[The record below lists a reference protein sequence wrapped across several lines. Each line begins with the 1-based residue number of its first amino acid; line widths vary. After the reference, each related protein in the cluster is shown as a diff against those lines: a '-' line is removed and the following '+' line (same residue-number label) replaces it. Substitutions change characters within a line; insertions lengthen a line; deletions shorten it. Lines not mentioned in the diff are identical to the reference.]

1 MSSYLTKVDKVV
13 VKGSVQDVAE
23 AKGIPVEQVF
33 LDAELVILVDQSGS
47 MDAHDAGRGTTRRDK
62 ANEELERLQAAYPGE
77 IVVFEFAS
85 GIAYCPGGRPVND
98 VGGTTDLRGA
108 LAYLRPLVDGLFN
121 FVVITD
127 GEPDNPTEALHEA
140 RKFTGPIN
148 TIYVGPEDGE
158 GKDFLRQ
165 LAQATGG
172 KKFVAKTPGALGAG
186 VLALLGD
193 GASNG

>member
-1 MSSYLTKVDKVV
+1 MSSYLMKSGHV
-13 VKGSVQDVAE
+13 VKGSVQDVAQ

-33 LDAELVILVDQSGS
+33 LDAKLVVVVDQSGS
-47 MDAHDAGRGTTRRDK
+47 MDSHDAGKGMTRRDK

-85 GIAYCPGGRPVND
+85 DIAYCPGGRPTND
-98 VGGTTDLRGA
+98 VGGTTNLHRA
-108 LAYLRPLVDGLFN
+108 LAYLRPLVDGLFD

-127 GEPDNPTEALHEA
+127 GEPDSATEALREA
-140 RKFTGPIN
+140 RKFTSPIN
-148 TIYVGPEDGE
+148 TIYVGPEDGD

-172 KKFVAKTPGALGAG
+172 KKFIAKSPGALGAG
-186 VLALLGD
+186 VVALLSD
-193 GASNG
+193 GSND